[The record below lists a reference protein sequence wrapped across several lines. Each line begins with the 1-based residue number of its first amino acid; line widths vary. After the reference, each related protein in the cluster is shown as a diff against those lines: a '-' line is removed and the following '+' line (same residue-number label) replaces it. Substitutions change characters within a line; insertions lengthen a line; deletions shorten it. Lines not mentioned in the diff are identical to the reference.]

1 VDVLA
6 LYPRP
11 ASRQRAKHQLD
22 LRLALVPI
30 LPEIAGKDG
39 PAGKGLRRAQPQCG
53 RQIEPTPLMSLLN
66 ADGNP
71 MRYNPLGAT
80 GLMVSELSFGIMS
93 LFEMD
98 DDHAVESSYEMLQRC
113 YRGGVNLFDCAESYG
128 DAGSVERVL
137 GEVIRLGISKGT
149 WGREDLVI
157 TTKLGGG
164 GRGDLDSLNS
174 VGLSRKHLVEGMRA
188 SLARLQLDY
197 VDLVLAH
204 RPDPRTPMVE
214 IVRGMNFLIDQG
226 LAFHWGTSE
235 WSAQEIEEARTI
247 AKEGGPLLA
256 PPLFDQ
262 CCSAIEW
269 RWSTGGCTRS
279 LGSFATLRC
288 RAGG

>member
-1 VDVLA
+1 
-6 LYPRP
+6 
-11 ASRQRAKHQLD
+11 
-22 LRLALVPI
+22 
-30 LPEIAGKDG
+30 
-39 PAGKGLRRAQPQCG
+39 
-53 RQIEPTPLMSLLN
+53 MSLLN

-235 WSAQEIEEARTI
+235 WSAQEIEQARSI

-262 CCSAIEW
+262 CSYDAAA
-269 RWSTGGCTRS
+269 RS
-279 LGSFATLRC
+279 SGDGAPAAVPGAWAHLLRCVAGRAADGRAAGELGSVTR
-288 RAGG
+288 RASVE

>member
-1 VDVLA
+1 
-6 LYPRP
+6 
-11 ASRQRAKHQLD
+11 
-22 LRLALVPI
+22 
-30 LPEIAGKDG
+30 
-39 PAGKGLRRAQPQCG
+39 
-53 RQIEPTPLMSLLN
+53 
-66 ADGNP
+66 
-71 MRYNPLGAT
+71 
-80 GLMVSELSFGIMS
+80 
-93 LFEMD
+93 
-98 DDHAVESSYEMLQRC
+98 
-113 YRGGVNLFDCAESYG
+113 VNLFDCAESYG

-164 GRGDLDSLNS
+164 ARGDLDSLNS

-235 WSAQEIEEARTI
+235 WSAQEIEQARSI

-262 CCSAIEW
+262 CSAAA
-269 RWSTGGCTRS
+269 RS
-279 LGSFATLRC
+279 SGDGAPAAVPGAWAHLLRCVAGRAADGRAAGELGSVTR
-288 RAGG
+288 RASVE